1 MNGFINWIGPLSK
14 WPSEGLSDGYS
25 KVSDRHSESS
35 GLGLEIV
42 GWTLE
47 SQMGPWDSRMGPFRW
62 TFGCPDLCTLH
73 HDFPCTNHRPPFVLG
88 LVGISMHSICVRI
101 VRMCEHMEVW
111 SL

>member
-1 MNGFINWIGPLSK
+1 M
-14 WPSEGLSDGYS
+14 
-25 KVSDRHSESS
+25 
-35 GLGLEIV
+35 GLEIV

-88 LVGISMHSICVRI
+88 LAGISMHSICVRI
-101 VRMCEHMEVW
+101 GEDVRAHGGLVTVGKTKSQTGKGRSCGRRTDTTTA
-111 SL
+111 